1 MKTISSLVSWFFH
14 PLFLLTYAMIL
25 LMLIDP
31 YLFGIQQFSDG
42 IKFVLPVLIS
52 TVIIPAFAIMMMKQL
67 GMVKSIELDDKM
79 DRTGPFIVT
88 GIFYLW
94 LFKNLYTNNTLPDL
108 VTCFTL
114 GSTITLFV
122 CFIINII
129 TKISIHAAAVS
140 GVAVMVSIMCFHYFD
155 SGRTINIGQVMLPLP
170 LILFVVVILTGLVGT
185 ARLYLRAHSLAQ
197 VMSGYIVGLIS
208 MLFAVWYIL

>member
-140 GVAVMVSIMCFHYFD
+140 GFAVMVSIMCLQYFD

-185 ARLYLRAHSLAQ
+185 ARLYLGAHSLAQ

>member
-1 MKTISSLVSWFFH
+1 MKFVSTLVSWVFH

-31 YLFGIQQFSDG
+31 YLFGIQKFADG
-42 IKFVLPVLIS
+42 IKFVLPIFIS
-52 TVIIPAFAIMMMKQL
+52 TVIIPAFAIIMMKQL

-94 LFKNLYTNNTLPDL
+94 LFKNLYTNNNLPDL
-108 VTCFTL
+108 ITCFTL
-114 GSTITLFV
+114 GSTITLFA

-129 TKISIHAAAVS
+129 SKISIHAAAIAGFS
-140 GVAVMVSIMCFHYFD
+140 VMVAILCMQYFN
-155 SGRTINIGQVMLPLP
+155 SGRTLELGQLLLPLP
-170 LILFVVVILTGLVGT
+170 LILFGTLILAGFVGT
-185 ARLYLRAHSLAQ
+185 ARLYLKAHSLSQ
-197 VMSGYIVGLIS
+197 VISGYLIGLIS
-208 MLFAVWYIL
+208 MLAALWYIH